1 MLNLRR
7 LLAILILIAV
17 LFLGTVIWRHLQQQ
31 RPEDLLKALPKQI
44 DLALEQLHYTQTEE
58 GRRRWTLDADKAEYQ
73 RQQGQVSLKT
83 VQLTLFEA
91 GRLGQVRLQA
101 DQGLLDQE
109 ERQVEVWG
117 NVVIKTERGEQLYTE
132 RLHYDDQQRRLHTD
146 EPVRLLSKRMELTGI
161 GMQVDLEQEQL
172 LIKKDVWM
180 LLLPA
185 EREMK
190 PDE

>member
-1 MLNLRR
+1 MLILRR

-17 LFLGTVIWRHLQQQ
+17 LFLGTVIWRHLQQLG
-31 RPEDLLKALPKQI
+31 PKDLLEALPQQV

-58 GRRRWTLDADKAEYQ
+58 GRRRWTLDADKAEYR
-73 RQQGQVSLKT
+73 RQQGQAALET
-83 VQLTLFEA
+83 VQLTLYEA
-91 GRLGQVRLQA
+91 GRLGPVRLQA

-132 RLHYDDQQRRLHTD
+132 RLHYDDQQRRLSTD
-146 EPVRLLSKRMELTGI
+146 GPVRLLSDRMELTGI
-161 GMQVDLEQEQL
+161 GMQIDLEREQL

-185 EREMK
+185 ERERK
-190 PDE
+190 RDE

>member
-17 LFLGTVIWRHLQQQ
+17 LFLGTVIWRHLRQQ
-31 RPEDLLKALPKQI
+31 RPEDLLNALPKQI

-117 NVVIKTERGEQLYTE
+117 NVIIKTERGEQLYTE

-146 EPVRLLSKRMELTGI
+146 EPVRLLSERMELTGI
-161 GMQVDLEQEQL
+161 GMQIDLEQEQL

>member
-17 LFLGTVIWRHLQQQ
+17 LFLGTVIWRHLRQQ
-31 RPEDLLKALPKQI
+31 RPEDLLNALPKQI

-117 NVVIKTERGEQLYTE
+117 NVIIKTERGEQLYTE
-132 RLHYDDQQRRLHTD
+132 RLHYDDQQRRLYTD
-146 EPVRLLSKRMELTGI
+146 EPVRLLSERMELTGI

-172 LIKKDVWM
+172 LIKKEVWM

>member
-58 GRRRWTLDADKAEYQ
+58 GRRCWTLDADKAEYQ

-83 VQLTLFEA
+83 IQLTLFEA

>member
-44 DLALEQLHYTQTEE
+44 DLALEQLHYTQIEE

-117 NVVIKTERGEQLYTE
+117 NVIIKTERGEQLYTE

-146 EPVRLLSKRMELTGI
+146 EPVRLLSERMELTGI
-161 GMQVDLEQEQL
+161 GMQIDLEQEQL

>member
-17 LFLGTVIWRHLQQQ
+17 LFLGTVIWRHLRQQ
-31 RPEDLLKALPKQI
+31 RPEDLLNALPKQI

-117 NVVIKTERGEQLYTE
+117 NVIIKTERGEQLYTE